1 MVVTSPGRLFVCG
14 TNSFRPL
21 CHTYIINDYNY
32 TLEATKNGQAVCP
45 YDPKHNSTSVFA
57 GEYHCFN
64 PSFAVPLRAFIEMYN
79 FYAFCDVV
87 FGFSCSGCDEFKK
100 QTNVKV
106 EETKINKC
114 YGDFVVFFVRLLTLV
129 VYTMLYLHMAPPN
142 TYSQRKQ
149 QNIHVAI
156 PVMNIKIV
164 EFTLMMIHKAQR

>member
-114 YGDFVVFFVRLLTLV
+114 YGDFVVFFRSSLNFGGLYNVIFTYGSTQHLQPKETTKHPCG
-129 VYTMLYLHMAPPN
+129 YTRHEY
-142 TYSQRKQ
+142 
-149 QNIHVAI
+149 QNSRIYADDD
-156 PVMNIKIV
+156 P
-164 EFTLMMIHKAQR
+164 